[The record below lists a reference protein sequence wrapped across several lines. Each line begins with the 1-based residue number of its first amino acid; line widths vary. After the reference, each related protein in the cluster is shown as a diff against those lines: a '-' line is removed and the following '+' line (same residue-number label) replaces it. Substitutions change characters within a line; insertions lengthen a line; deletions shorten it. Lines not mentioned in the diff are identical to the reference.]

1 MWLGKGVRAYVADYH
16 NIRHGLISSSAPGS
30 SSSSPASGSQTIS
43 QSSSRPL
50 TGIPKVPPGE
60 RTLTALPAPGIF
72 AEGLDGILNAAEK
85 IPAASLLQT
94 V

>member
-16 NIRHGLISSSAPGS
+16 NIRHGLIFILCPGFKLLLPGFRLPDDQPVFVAALDRDTESA
-30 SSSSPASGSQTIS
+30 A
-43 QSSSRPL
+43 R
-50 TGIPKVPPGE
+50 E
-60 RTLTALPAPGIF
+60 RTLTAFPAPGIF
-72 AEGLDGILNAAEK
+72 AGGLDGILNAAEK

>member
-16 NIRHGLISSSAPGS
+16 NIRHGLIFILCPGFKLLLPGFRLPDDQPVFVAALDRDTESA
-30 SSSSPASGSQTIS
+30 A
-43 QSSSRPL
+43 R
-50 TGIPKVPPGE
+50 E
-60 RTLTALPAPGIF
+60 RTLTALLLPGSSPR
-72 AEGLDGILNAAEK
+72 ASMASSMRPK